1 MTAKVDS
8 WQPSVGSNCKLPTAN
23 CRLLRV
29 AALLAAI
36 VAAASAV
43 AQPYPARPIRL
54 ILPFPA
60 GGPSDIVAR
69 TFGAK
74 LGEVL
79 GQQVVPDNR
88 GGASGVIGAEIAAR
102 AAPDGYTLF
111 LGAVGVMT
119 LNPNLYQ
126 KLPYDPQRDFQPVS
140 LLSASPYILLVN
152 TGLPVRSVKEL
163 AALAKGRQGQLNFA
177 SGGMGTGNHLSGEL
191 FKLAAGVDIV
201 HVPYKGASLAVGD
214 LIAGNVQM
222 LFVNVLPALP
232 HVKSGRARAL
242 AITSKRRSPAAP
254 DVPTFGEAGFPS
266 VETSSWHGIVVPVRV
281 PADIVKRLHGEL
293 AKIARLPDVKDRL
306 EAQGAEV
313 IGNMPDEFAVFIAA
327 ERARWGKVIRAAG
340 IKAE

>member
-1 MTAKVDS
+1 MTRDWAYFLV
-8 WQPSVGSNCKLPTAN
+8 
-23 CRLLRV
+23 
-29 AALLAAI
+29 AAI
-36 VAAASAV
+36 VAAFASLPAV
-43 AQPYPARPIRL
+43 AADGYPTRPIRF

-60 GGPSDIVAR
+60 GGPSDIIAR
-69 TFGAK
+69 TFSAK
-74 LGEVL
+74 LGEAL

-88 GGASGVIGAEIAAR
+88 GGASGVIAAEIAAR

-111 LGAVGVMT
+111 LGAIGVMT
-119 LNPNLYQ
+119 LNPNLYS
-126 KLPYDPQRDFQPVS
+126 KLPYDPQRDFAPVT

-152 TGLPVRSVKEL
+152 LNLPARSVKEL
-163 AALAKGRQGQLNFA
+163 VALAKGRPGQLNFA

-191 FKLAAGVDIV
+191 FKLAAGLDIV

-242 AITSKRRSPAAP
+242 AVTSKRRSLAAP
-254 DVPTFGEAGFPS
+254 DIPTFGEAGYPI
-266 VETSSWHGIVVPVRV
+266 VENGSWHGIVVPARV
-281 PADIVKRLHGEL
+281 SAAIVKRLHAEL
-293 AKIARLPDVKDRL
+293 ARIARQPDVKDRL

-313 IGNMPDEFAVFIAA
+313 IGSSPDEYAAFIVS

-340 IKAE
+340 IKSE